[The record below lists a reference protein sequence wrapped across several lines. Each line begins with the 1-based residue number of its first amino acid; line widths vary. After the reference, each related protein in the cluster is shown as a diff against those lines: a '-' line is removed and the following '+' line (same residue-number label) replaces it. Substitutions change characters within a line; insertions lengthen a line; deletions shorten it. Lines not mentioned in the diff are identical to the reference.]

1 VEHSAAA
8 MHRLRCL
15 RPCVADDSLSEKTA
29 LRVMVILAV
38 FVSLL
43 PTCLLQSAA
52 AAPDAPSGAT
62 GSALLDTVQ
71 SRTAGKVPIAASASS
86 PATTADHSRRRP
98 VFFDH
103 DGGVDDYI
111 SLLLLL
117 SMPHIDLVNEAA
129 HVVFAVS

>member
-1 VEHSAAA
+1 
-8 MHRLRCL
+8 
-15 RPCVADDSLSEKTA
+15 VADDSLSEKTA
-29 LRVMVILAV
+29 PRVMVILAV
-38 FVSLL
+38 LVSLL
-43 PTCLLQSAA
+43 PTCLFQSVA
-52 AAPDAPSGAT
+52 AAPDAPSEAGAT